1 VILQNSSNVDERASQ
16 FKALVGTGRKVSL
29 PVDVAI
35 VAKVVEYISR
45 LVHVNEKVS

>member
-1 VILQNSSNVDERASQ
+1 MILKNSSNVDERATQ

-35 VAKVVEYISR
+35 IAKVVEYISK
-45 LVHVNEKVS
+45 LVRVNEKVS